1 MLGSAVAARV
11 DREYAPRMA
20 IAQAMEFRG
29 GSHDGVRREPQVE
42 PDGRF
47 PETLWRISWDD
58 GEQYA
63 RTEEEFVDEGGR
75 RRVVFRH
82 DPHGDLLAQARRA
95 YSGLP
100 A

>member
-1 MLGSAVAARV
+1 
-11 DREYAPRMA
+11 MA
-20 IAQAMEFRG
+20 IAQAVEFRG

-47 PETLWRISWDD
+47 PETLWCISWDD

-63 RTEEEFVDEGGR
+63 RTEEDFVDEEGR

-82 DPHGDLLAQARRA
+82 DADGELIAQAKRPH
-95 YSGLP
+95 SGLP

>member
-1 MLGSAVAARV
+1 
-11 DREYAPRMA
+11 MA
-20 IAQAMEFRG
+20 IAQALEFRG
-29 GSHDGVRREPQVE
+29 GSHDGVRGEPKVE
-42 PDGRF
+42 PDGRY
-47 PETLWRISWDD
+47 PETLWRISWVD

-63 RTEEEFVDEGGR
+63 RTDEEFPDEEGR

-82 DPHGDLLAQARRA
+82 DPDGGLVEQAKRA